1 MEIGV
6 HQRGFS
12 VQPAKIPTPAGLV
25 DGMRF
30 TIVDHSGIVVHA
42 TFGLSDWA
50 EFQKF
55 VANPEA
61 ETAAAA
67 ARAKIALPG
76 GMAPSLKRQKH

>member
-6 HQRGFS
+6 HPRGFS
-12 VQPAKIPTPAGLV
+12 VQPTKIPTPAGLV

-30 TIVDHSGIVVHA
+30 TVVDHTGIVVHV
-42 TFGLSDWA
+42 TFGIADW
-50 EFQKF
+50 ESFQKF

-76 GMAPSLKRQKH
+76 GMAPSVKSRKH